1 MSADP
6 NNGNTPIQSAK
17 DFDKD
22 AKGAQARW
30 TVEVNAAK
38 KSVKDFQAK
47 GKKILD
53 RFQDKR
59 ADSTLRDQGAT
70 RVNLFTSNI
79 QTQRAMTYG
88 KTPRCEVSRRYADP
102 DDDIARVAALM
113 LTRLLNL
120 DIEHSEDDYAAA
132 LALALDDFQLPGLG
146 VARVRYDAS
155 FVTEPAIDPQVDPTT
170 GQELAPGIPEREVKD
185 DEAVH
190 VDYIH
195 WRDFLWSPAR
205 VWHEVRWIGY
215 AADLSRDDFDE
226 RFPGKREKI
235 AANAA
240 KPQDQREDGLQHDP
254 WERIRVWEI
263 WCKEDRKVYWYAE
276 GATEILDTKEDPLK
290 LEGFFPTPRPMASNL
305 TTDAFMPVGD
315 FVLAQDLYDEVDS
328 LSTRITILERACK
341 VVGVYDSS
349 AEGVQRM
356 LTEGVDNELV
366 PVDNWAIFAERGGLK
381 GQVDWLPID
390 QVVGALEKL
399 RGYRTELIQLLYEVT
414 GMSDIMRGSSDAQ
427 ETATAQAIKAK
438 FASTRMSSR
447 QDEFARF
454 ATDLLKLKAELILT
468 LCEDQFVLDGSNIQN
483 TADAPLAPEALKLLR
498 DHRAKF
504 RIEVKPENIS
514 ITNFQELKT
523 ERMEVLT
530 GISGFLQAATP
541 MMQMDPQ
548 SAPLLLDLLKWTVAG
563 LRGASTI
570 ESTLDQ
576 AISQVKQRLA
586 NPQPPQPDPKIEAQR
601 EKAQLDVGVAK
612 EKAKVQIQTLHQK
625 NGIEQQKIQI
635 DAKRAQMEMQKD
647 MQQMRMDAMRDSMG
661 LNQPQQPAGQNP
673 QQHHGE

>member
-6 NNGNTPIQSAK
+6 TNGSNIQSAT

-22 AKGAQARW
+22 ARGTQLRW
-30 TVEVNAAK
+30 NVEIGAAK
-38 KSVKDFQAK
+38 KAVTAFQER
-47 GKKILD
+47 GKKILA

-59 ADSTLRDQGAT
+59 DDSTLKQQGET

-79 QTQRAMTYG
+79 QTQRAMMYG
-88 KTPRCEVSRRYADP
+88 KTPRCEVARRYADP
-102 DDDIARVAALM
+102 DDDLARVSAMM

-132 LALALDDFQLPGLG
+132 LALALDDYQLVGLG

-155 FVTEPAIDPQVDPTT
+155 FVMQPAIDPQVDPTT
-170 GQELAPGIPEREVKD
+170 GEELAPGIPEQEVKD

-190 VDYIH
+190 VDYVH

-205 VWHEVRWIGY
+205 VWHEVRWVGY
-215 AADLSRDDFDE
+215 AADLSRDDFEE
-226 RFPGKREKI
+226 RFPGKLEKV
-235 AANAA
+235 AAASP
-240 KPQDQREDGLQHDP
+240 KKQDEREDGLRYDP
-254 WERIRVWEI
+254 WERVRVWEI

-276 GATEILDTKEDPLK
+276 GATEILDSKDDPLK
-290 LEGFFPTPRPMASNL
+290 LEGFFPTPKPLASNL
-305 TTDAFMPVGD
+305 TTDAFMPVAD

-328 LSTRITILERACK
+328 LSTRILILERACK

-356 LTEGVDNELV
+356 LTEGAENELV
-366 PVDNWAIFAERGGLK
+366 PVDNWAMFAERGGLK
-381 GQVDWLPID
+381 GQVDWLPLD
-390 QVVGALEKL
+390 QVVNALKVLVEQ
-399 RGYRTELIQLLYEVT
+399 RTLLINLLYEVT

-468 LCEDQFVLDGSNIQN
+468 LCEDQFVIDGSNILN
-483 TADAPLAPEALKLLR
+483 TADAPMAQPALELLR
-498 DHRAKF
+498 DQRVKF

-514 ITNFQELKT
+514 ITNFQELRS

-530 GISGFLQAATP
+530 GISGFLQAAAP
-541 MMQMDPQ
+541 MMQQMPP

-563 LRGASTI
+563 LRGSSSI
-570 ESTLDQ
+570 ESVLDQ
-576 AISQVKQRLA
+576 AISQVKQQLA
-586 NPQPPQPDPKIEAQR
+586 NPPPPQEDPALQAQR
-601 EKAQLDVGVAK
+601 EKAHLDVGVAK

-625 NGIEQQKIQI
+625 NDIEQQKIGI
-635 DAKRAQMEMQKD
+635 DAQRAKMEIQKD
-647 MQQMRMDAMRDSMG
+647 MQKMRVDAMRQQMG
-661 LNQPQQPAGQNP
+661 INDQPQQPQSGQ
-673 QQHHGE
+673 EDRR

>member
-1 MSADP
+1 MAGDATNES
-6 NNGNTPIQSAK
+6 NVIQSAS
-17 DFDKD
+17 DFEKT
-22 AKGAQARW
+22 AGGEQARW
-30 TVEVNAAK
+30 KVEIEASK
-38 KSVKDFQAK
+38 KAVKDFQER

-59 ADSTLRDQGAT
+59 GDSTLKLQGET

-79 QTQRAMTYG
+79 QTQRAMMYG
-88 KTPRCEVSRRYADP
+88 KIPRCEVARRYADP

-155 FVTEPAIDPQVDPTT
+155 FVTEPAIDPQMDPET
-170 GQELAPGIPEREVKD
+170 GEELAPGIPEREVKD

-190 VDYIH
+190 VDYVH

-205 VWHEVRWIGY
+205 VWHEVRWIAY
-215 AADLSRDDFDE
+215 AADLSRDDFEE
-226 RFPGKREKI
+226 RFPGKI
-235 AANAA
+235 DTVAAAAA
-240 KPQDQREDGLQHDP
+240 KKQDQREDGLKHDP
-254 WERIRVWEI
+254 WERIRVWEC
-263 WCKEDRKVYWYAE
+263 WSKEDRKVYWYAE
-276 GATEILDTKEDPLK
+276 GATEILDSKDDPLK
-290 LEGFFPTPRPMASNL
+290 LEGFFPTPRPLAANL
-305 TTDAFMPVGD
+305 TTDAFMPVAD
-315 FVLAQDLYDEVDS
+315 FVLSQDLYDEVDS

-349 AEGVQRM
+349 SEGVQRM
-356 LTEGVDNELV
+356 LSEGTDNELI
-366 PVDNWAIFAERGGLK
+366 PVDSWAMFAERGGLK
-381 GQVDWLPID
+381 GQVDWLPLD
-390 QVVGALEKL
+390 QVVNALKILVEQRQL
-399 RGYRTELIQLLYEVT
+399 LIQLLYEVT

-483 TADAPLAPEALKLLR
+483 TVDAPLAQQALQLLR
-498 DHRAKF
+498 DSRAKF

-514 ITNFQELKT
+514 ITNFQEMKQ

-541 MMQMDPQ
+541 LMAQSPE
-548 SAPLLLDLLKWTVAG
+548 SAPMLLDLLKWTMAG
-563 LRGASTI
+563 FRGASSI
-570 ESTLDQ
+570 ESVLDQ
-576 AISQVKQRLA
+576 AISGVKQKLA
-586 NPQPPQPDPKIEAQR
+586 NPQQTEDPKLAAQR

-612 EKAKVQIQTLHQK
+612 EKAKVQVETLHMK
-625 NGIEQQKIQI
+625 NDIDKQKIGI
-635 DAKRAQMEMQKD
+635 DAMKAKQEIHTS
-647 MQQMRMDAMRDSMG
+647 MQQMRVDAMRQSMG
-661 LNQPQQPAGQNP
+661 LDQGGQGGQPQQPQED
-673 QQHHGE
+673 HHQ